1 MTNRDNDKFEASY
14 LILFFRN
21 ILQTDTHTCISIYS
35 YKHTYAHPTGMSTSE
50 RLNWVDL
57 KIHKV
62 GHQEHLT
69 VDGNVTSY

>member
-14 LILFFRN
+14 LILFLEIYYKQ
-21 ILQTDTHTCISIYS
+21 ILIRISTHF
-35 YKHTYAHPTGMSTSE
+35 YKHTYAHPTGMSIFE